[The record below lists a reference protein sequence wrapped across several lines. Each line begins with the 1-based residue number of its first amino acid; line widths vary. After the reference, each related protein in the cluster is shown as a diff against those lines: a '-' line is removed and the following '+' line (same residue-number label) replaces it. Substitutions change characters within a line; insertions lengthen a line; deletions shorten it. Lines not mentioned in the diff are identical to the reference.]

1 LTPEF
6 ILEVHSRLFAADCRQ
21 ALGGA
26 PAHNRLSTQ
35 VLPALMAAS
44 IVGVSALAPGNNE
57 ARGSDLRAVGA
68 APAVLETPPPLLL
81 RNLTREE
88 AIRTNRMIAFSR
100 FGNVPAPSFHFTGD
114 KTARARALS
123 CLTAAV
129 YYEAASESEAGQE
142 AVAQVVLN
150 RARNAAFPASICAV
164 VFQGSTLPTGCQFS
178 FTCDGSL
185 ERIPMRSAWKAA
197 QDVAEAALSGRVF
210 APVGLSTHYHADYVV
225 PYWATTLLKDAQVGA
240 HIFYTWPRTWQSLN
254 DFSRR
259 YPGREP
265 DPGMLRMA
273 ALMAHGALPAL
284 GDGPVSKI
292 EVKADPQVE
301 MMGIVAMLGRESA
314 DSGDYGSDAKT
325 FFSSLSQHS
334 AVRLLQPTNAQSAR
348 AAKRPDGAALQ
359 AALQDFAQ
367 DSDFNAFFESH
378 RHFYRAAVDKAQRDA
393 SAAVATWEHYTAVPV
408 GSKTVSIAI
417 GFGDESTRCL
427 ARSVATQGH
436 LWFRSSTDSNSAPAD
451 TLIDSGLS
459 RGLLTDVPPAL
470 QEQIIRAVFARAA
483 ALTTGADAGDD
494 AVRHDVARGYA
505 LVPELARRLRE
516 YETNRARYATLAQF
530 LPVLIGN
537 LPAAAPAPSGTP
549 AAAAAPAATDCST
562 AQRT

>member
-1 LTPEF
+1 MTPEC
-6 ILEVHSRLFAADCRQ
+6 ILELHSRLFAADCKL
-21 ALGGA
+21 ALSGA
-26 PAHNRLSTQ
+26 AARNRFSVQ

-44 IVGVSALAPGNNE
+44 IVGIASFAPGNNE
-57 ARGSDLRAVGA
+57 ARGSELRAVSGG
-68 APAVLETPPPLLL
+68 PAVPKTPPPLLL

-88 AIRTNRMIAFSR
+88 AIRTNQLIAFSR
-100 FGNVPAPSFHFTGD
+100 FGNVPAPPFHFTGD

-150 RARNAAFPASICAV
+150 RARNSAFPGSICAV

-185 ERIPMRSAWKAA
+185 ERVPMRSAWKAA

-225 PYWATTLLKDAQVGA
+225 PYWATTLLKDAQIGA

-265 DPGMLRMA
+265 DPGMLRTA

-284 GDGPVSKI
+284 DDSPVSRI

-301 MMGIVAMLGRESA
+301 LMGIVAMLARESA
-314 DSGDYGSDAKT
+314 DSASAYGSDAKT
-325 FFSSLSQHS
+325 FFSTVSNHS
-334 AVRLLQPTNAQSAR
+334 AVRLLQPTNAQSSR
-348 AAKRPDGAALQ
+348 AAQRPDGASLQ

-367 DSDFNAFFESH
+367 ASDFNAFFETH
-378 RHFYRAAVDKAQRDA
+378 RHFYQTAVEKAQRDA
-393 SAAVATWEHYTAVPV
+393 SAAVAMWEHYTAVPV

-417 GFGDESTRCL
+417 GFGDDSSKCL
-427 ARSVATQGH
+427 ARSVATQSH
-436 LWFRSSTDSNSAPAD
+436 LWFRSSTDSSSSPAD

-459 RGLLTDVPPAL
+459 RGLLSSPDIAPGL
-470 QEQIIRAVFARAA
+470 QEQIIRAVFDRAA
-483 ALTTGADAGDD
+483 ALTAGADAGDE
-494 AVRHDVARGYA
+494 AVRRDLARGYA
-505 LVPELARRLRE
+505 LVPELARRLRD
-516 YETNRARYATLAQF
+516 YEVNRGRYRTLADF
-530 LPVLIGN
+530 LPLLIGN
-537 LPAAAPAPSGTP
+537 LPAAVPAAPATP
-549 AAAAAPAATDCST
+549 ATPAATDCST